1 MAILADAFNTSLH
14 RCSIDTQSS
23 WYILICWLA
32 DGDISWYVQYF
43 LHRRSIDIVA
53 STESMVHASLMFISP
68 APLIAR
74 PKRPLIHSCIFV
86 NRCAD
91 VSCNSCIS
99 GAEPKVSIGNY
110 RPCADAQKSWCILI
124 CCLTDG
130 KLSWRIQYVF
140 ASMFNR

>member
-1 MAILADAFNTSLH
+1 MHSTLLCIDVQSISRVADTFSFVDWPMAILADTFNIYLH
-14 RCSIDTQSS
+14 RC
-23 WYILICWLA
+23 
-32 DGDISWYVQYF
+32 
-43 LHRRSIDIVA
+43 SIDIVA

-110 RPCADAQKSWCILI
+110 RPCADAQKS
-124 CCLTDG
+124 
-130 KLSWRIQYVF
+130 
-140 ASMFNR
+140 